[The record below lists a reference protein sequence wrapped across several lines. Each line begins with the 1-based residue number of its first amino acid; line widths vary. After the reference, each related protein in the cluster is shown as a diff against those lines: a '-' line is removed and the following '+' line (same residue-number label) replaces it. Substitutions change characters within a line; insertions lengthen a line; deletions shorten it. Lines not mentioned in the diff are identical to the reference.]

1 VETEQAL
8 WERLFERHNV
18 TCLVVSNRRAALR
31 RAGHILV
38 LKDGRL
44 EADGSL
50 DDVLQTCEEMQRLW
64 EGEVG
69 VAESPSRLCYSDPK
83 DGRC

>member
-1 VETEQAL
+1 MAAMIKQ
-8 WERLFERHNV
+8 
-18 TCLVVSNRRAALR
+18 VSALR

-44 EADGSL
+44 EAEGRL
-50 DDVLQTCEEMQRLW
+50 DDLLQTCEEMQRLW